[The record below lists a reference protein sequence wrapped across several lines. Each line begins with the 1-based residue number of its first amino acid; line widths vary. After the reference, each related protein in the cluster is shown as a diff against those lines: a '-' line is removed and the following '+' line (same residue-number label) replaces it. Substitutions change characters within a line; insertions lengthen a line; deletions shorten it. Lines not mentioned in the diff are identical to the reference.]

1 MADIIIDLLASG
13 LSYDEIVEEFFGL
26 EKEDI
31 LAVLKY
37 ASQKLDHPVIA
48 A

>member
-1 MADIIIDLLASG
+1 MADIIDLLVSG
-13 LSYDEIVEEFFGL
+13 FSHDEIIGKLLDL

-31 LAVLKY
+31 LAALKY

-48 A
+48 P